1 MATPASVS
9 NLVTACSMYPP
20 KLGGEGGGGEEEDW
34 KCGEDELGRHIAE
47 EEDDDDIELVTS
59 QKEE

>member
-1 MATPASVS
+1 
-9 NLVTACSMYPP
+9 MYPP
-20 KLGGEGGGGEEEDW
+20 KLGGEGGGGEDW

>member
-20 KLGGEGGGGEEEDW
+20 KLGGEEGGEDW
-34 KCGEDELGRHIAE
+34 KCDEDELGRHIAE
-47 EEDDDDIELVTS
+47 EDDDDDIELVTS
-59 QKEE
+59 